1 MYQLYNKESGEDNFM
16 YEIRKNLLMAEREL
30 SEKCKSYKGLIE
42 QLKNE
47 GKSMSEI
54 EKEIME
60 FITVNNLYTAIE
72 KAVRK
77 Y

>member
-1 MYQLYNKESGEDNFM
+1 M

-54 EKEIME
+54 EIHIDK
-60 FITVNNLYTAIE
+60 L
-72 KAVRK
+72 
-77 Y
+77 